1 MCIMHHTGTIH
12 QITATRQRNPNGSTS
27 SYIISIWNLIS
38 SLDLLILNQTRK
50 SNPGYCVQGITR
62 YNLVTRYMIG
72 STCSVTTFAGEW
84 NLDDLVGINFV
95 TVVGVAWKVVSS
107 KEV

>member
-12 QITATRQRNPNGSTS
+12 RITATRQRNPNGSTS

-62 YNLVTRYMIG
+62 YNLVTRLLAPRR
-72 STCSVTTFAGEW
+72 SRKCFTP
-84 NLDDLVGINFV
+84 NK
-95 TVVGVAWKVVSS
+95 VAISFKVV
-107 KEV
+107 EFVLV